1 MQSYKYN
8 QKLPIHVA
16 SYMNTQVICTPSL
29 SSLFKYLFFL
39 CLQRLCL
46 LEIKV
51 PKKAKSKPM
60 QLLN

>member
-1 MQSYKYN
+1 MYAH
-8 QKLPIHVA
+8 LV
-16 SYMNTQVICTPSL
+16 
-29 SSLFKYLFFL
+29 SSLFKYLFSL

-60 QLLN
+60 QLTELMNTYRLQTPNKLIYYNIN